1 MKYISSLI
9 VIISM
14 AIVSCNKNDDPI
26 SPSTQHRISFI
37 YSDETTQSFDYN
49 SEGNIKE
56 WQNLETKSSQII
68 ANASYNYDASGSFV
82 KIYSE
87 ELRGDQKW
95 MYEEVLSLD
104 VDGTA
109 KSAEGVVGLY
119 RVEDSSLLMKKR
131 YTVVFNYNVAKQL
144 ESINIVEK
152 RIADNFD
159 DPYPIEWN
167 IDFTWRNN
175 NVIEYKEYTNSDS
188 PLKVCEYTYY
198 DAIGVEYT
206 PIVQYPVLRTY
217 YMPLRYEGRFGV
229 ESKGLVKKATVDNI
243 YTTDFSYNISTNSTK
258 SIVEEYSEKL
268 SSGRE
273 IQYTIGW
280 E

>member
-1 MKYISSLI
+1 
-9 VIISM
+9 M